1 MTLDSAPDVLTVTE
15 AAKLLRI
22 GRNQAYEAVRTGTLR
37 AIHLGRSIRIP
48 KAAVRDLIES
58 PAHPQAA

>member
-37 AIHLGRSIRIP
+37 AIYLGRSIRVP
-48 KAAVRDLIES
+48 KAAVRDLIE
-58 PAHPQAA
+58 PPVHPQAA